1 MVGCPYDRR
10 VTDIWKD
17 KRRLYVIFTIAALA
31 SLGPLSIDTYLPAF
45 PLVQQD
51 LGASSGAVAATLA
64 TFFTGLCLGQFIYG
78 PISDRI
84 GRRTPLLAGLAVYVL
99 ASIGCAFAPNIET
112 LLVLRFVQALGSCA
126 GMVVGR
132 ALIRDLFTPQETAQV
147 FSLVML
153 CMGLA
158 PVLAPLIGQVISSSI
173 GWRAIFGLCA
183 LFALVVM
190 KATALVVPPA
200 KPGSLKPPSGRF
212 WQTIRELLQHRGFM
226 GYALAGALIQAGLFA
241 YITGSPN
248 FFMEHLGFTSQQYT
262 LFFAMNAIGLIGAS
276 QLNNWLLRTRS
287 YAEVLHLVIPVSTAA
302 AVLLASR
309 IEVGLPVWVNIVC
322 LFVFVAS
329 LGLVFPNSTAGAL
342 AEQSERAGS
351 ASALLGLIQY
361 GGAALASAVVGKLHS
376 LTDHSMELVIL
387 ACALS
392 SILVLKTAL
401 ED

>member
-1 MVGCPYDRR
+1 M
-10 VTDIWKD
+10 TDIWND

-84 GRRTPLLAGLAVYVL
+84 GRRTPLLAGLAVYIL

-158 PVLAPLIGQVISSSI
+158 PVLAPLIGQVISANI
-173 GWRAIFGLCA
+173 GWRAIFALCA
-183 LFALVVM
+183 VFAAVVM
-190 KATALVVPPA
+190 KAASAVVPATQKTTPHI
-200 KPGSLKPPSGRF
+200 GGRF
-212 WQTIRELLQHRGFM
+212 LRTLRELLQHRGFL
-226 GYALAGALIQAGLFA
+226 GYALTGALIQAGLFA

-248 FFMEHLGFTSQQYT
+248 FFMEHLGFTSRQYT
-262 LFFAMNAIGLIGAS
+262 MFFAMNAIGLIGAS
-276 QLNNWLLRTRS
+276 QLNTWLLRTRS
-287 YAEVLHLVIPVSTAA
+287 YAKVLHLVIPISAGA

-309 IEVGLPVWVNIVC
+309 MEVGLPTWVSIVC

-376 LTDHSMELVIL
+376 LTNHSMELVIL
-387 ACALS
+387 GCALS
-392 SILVLKTAL
+392 SVLVLKTLL

>member
-1 MVGCPYDRR
+1 M
-10 VTDIWKD
+10 TDIWND

-78 PISDRI
+78 PISDRV
-84 GRRTPLLAGLAVYVL
+84 GRRTPLLVGLGVYVA
-99 ASIGCAFAPNIET
+99 ASIGCALAPNIES
-112 LLVLRFVQALGSCA
+112 LLVLRFIQALGSCA

-132 ALIRDLFTPQETAQV
+132 ALIRDLFTPQETARV

-158 PVLAPLIGQVISSSI
+158 PVLAPLIGQVISASV
-173 GWRAIFGLCA
+173 GWRAIFALCA
-183 LFALVVM
+183 VFAAVVM
-190 KATALVVPPA
+190 KAASSVVPA
-200 KPGSLKPPSGRF
+200 TQGSSSSRGGRF
-212 WQTIRELLQHRGFM
+212 WRTLWELLNHRGFL
-226 GYALAGALIQAGLFA
+226 GYALTGALIQAGLFA

-248 FFMEHLGFTSQQYT
+248 FFMEHLGFSSRQYT
-262 LFFAMNAIGLIGAS
+262 LFFAMNATGLIGAS

-287 YAEVLHLVIPVSTAA
+287 YADVLHLVIPISTGA

-309 IEVGLPVWVNIVC
+309 MEIGLPTWLSILC

-361 GGAALASAVVGKLHS
+361 GGAAVASAVVGRLHS
-376 LTDHSMELVIL
+376 LTTHSMELVIL

-392 SILVLKTAL
+392 SIFILKTML
-401 ED
+401 ENGDSRP

>member
-1 MVGCPYDRR
+1 VI
-10 VTDIWKD
+10 DIWND
-17 KRRLYVIFTIAALA
+17 KRRLYVVFTIAALA

-84 GRRTPLLAGLAVYVL
+84 GRRTPLLAGLAVYIL

-158 PVLAPLIGQVISSSI
+158 PVLAPLIGQVISASI
-173 GWRAIFGLCA
+173 GWRAIFVFCA
-183 LFALVVM
+183 VFAALVM
-190 KATALVVPPA
+190 KAASAVVPA
-200 KPGSLKPPSGRF
+200 SQTTLYTGGRF
-212 WQTIRELLQHRGFM
+212 WRTLRELLQHRGFL
-226 GYALAGALIQAGLFA
+226 GYALTGALIQAGLFA

-248 FFMEHLGFTSQQYT
+248 FFMEHLGFTSRQYT
-262 LFFAMNAIGLIGAS
+262 MLFAMNAIGLIGAS
-276 QLNNWLLRTRS
+276 QLNTWLLRTRS
-287 YAEVLHLVIPVSTAA
+287 YAQVLHLVIPVSTGA

-309 IEVGLPVWVNIVC
+309 IELGLPGWVSIVC
-322 LFVFVAS
+322 LFLFVAS

-351 ASALLGLIQY
+351 
-361 GGAALASAVVGKLHS
+361 
-376 LTDHSMELVIL
+376 
-387 ACALS
+387 CALS
-392 SILVLKTAL
+392 SILVLKMLL

>member
-1 MVGCPYDRR
+1 M
-10 VTDIWKD
+10 TDIWND

-84 GRRTPLLAGLAVYVL
+84 GRRTPLLAGLAVYIL

-158 PVLAPLIGQVISSSI
+158 PVLAPLIGQVISANV
-173 GWRAIFGLCA
+173 GWRAIFALCA
-183 LFALVVM
+183 VFAAVVM
-190 KATALVVPPA
+190 KAASAVVPATQKTTPYI
-200 KPGSLKPPSGRF
+200 GGRF
-212 WQTIRELLQHRGFM
+212 WRTLRELLQHRGFL
-226 GYALAGALIQAGLFA
+226 GYALTGALIQAGLFA

-248 FFMEHLGFTSQQYT
+248 FFMEHLGFTSRQYT
-262 LFFAMNAIGLIGAS
+262 MFFAMNAIGLIGAS
-276 QLNNWLLRTRS
+276 QLNTWLLRTRS
-287 YAEVLHLVIPVSTAA
+287 YAKVLHLVIPISTGA

-309 IEVGLPVWVNIVC
+309 IEIGLPTWVSIVC

-387 ACALS
+387 GCALS
-392 SILVLKTAL
+392 SVFVLKTLL

>member
-1 MVGCPYDRR
+1 M
-10 VTDIWKD
+10 TDIWND

-78 PISDRI
+78 PISDRV
-84 GRRTPLLAGLAVYVL
+84 GRRTPLLVGLGVYVA
-99 ASIGCAFAPNIET
+99 ASIGCALAPNIES
-112 LLVLRFVQALGSCA
+112 LLVLRFIQALGSCA

-132 ALIRDLFTPQETAQV
+132 ALIRDLFTPQETARV

-158 PVLAPLIGQVISSSI
+158 PVLAPLIGQVISASV
-173 GWRAIFGLCA
+173 GWRAIFALCA
-183 LFALVVM
+183 VFAAVVM
-190 KATALVVPPA
+190 KAASSVVPA
-200 KPGSLKPPSGRF
+200 TQGSSSGRGDRF
-212 WQTIRELLQHRGFM
+212 WRTLWELLNHRGFL
-226 GYALAGALIQAGLFA
+226 GYALTGALIQAGLFA

-248 FFMEHLGFTSQQYT
+248 FFMEHLGFSSRQYT
-262 LFFAMNAIGLIGAS
+262 LFFAMNATGLIGAS

-287 YAEVLHLVIPVSTAA
+287 YADVLHLVIPISTGA

-309 IEVGLPVWVNIVC
+309 MEIGLPTWLSILC

-361 GGAALASAVVGKLHS
+361 GGAAVASAVVGRLHS
-376 LTDHSMELVIL
+376 LTTHSMELVIL

-392 SILVLKTAL
+392 SIFILKTML
-401 ED
+401 ESGDSRP

>member
-1 MVGCPYDRR
+1 M
-10 VTDIWKD
+10 TDLWND

-84 GRRTPLLAGLAVYVL
+84 GRRTPLLAGLALYIL

-158 PVLAPLIGQVISSSI
+158 PVLAPLIGQAISATI
-173 GWRAIFGLCA
+173 GWRAIFALCA
-183 LFALVVM
+183 VFATVVM
-190 KATALVVPPA
+190 KAASAVVPATQRPNSD
-200 KPGSLKPPSGRF
+200 KGGRF
-212 WQTIRELLQHRGFM
+212 WRTIRELLQHRGFL
-226 GYALAGALIQAGLFA
+226 GYALTGALIQAGLFA

-262 LFFAMNAIGLIGAS
+262 MFFAMNAIGLIGAS
-276 QLNNWLLRTRS
+276 QLNTWLLQTRS
-287 YAEVLHLVIPVSTAA
+287 YAEVLHLVIPISTAA
-302 AVLLASR
+302 AVILASR
-309 IEVGLPVWVNIVC
+309 LEIGLPTWVSIVC

-342 AEQSERAGS
+342 AEQSQRAGS

-361 GGAALASAVVGKLHS
+361 GGAALASAVVGRLHS

-387 ACALS
+387 GCALS
-392 SILVLKTAL
+392 SILILKTML